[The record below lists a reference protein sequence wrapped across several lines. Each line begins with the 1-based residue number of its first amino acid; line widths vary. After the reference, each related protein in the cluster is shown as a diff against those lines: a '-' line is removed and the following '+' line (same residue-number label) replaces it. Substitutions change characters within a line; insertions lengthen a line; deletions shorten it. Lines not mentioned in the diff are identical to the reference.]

1 MEEDNMLGFIWSL
14 IVGGVLGAIG
24 GMILGKDV
32 PGGMIGNII
41 VGFLGSWIGSS
52 LFGTWGPVI
61 GGFAILPALI
71 GAIILIFIY
80 SLIVGNRNKR

>member
-1 MEEDNMLGFIWSL
+1 MLGYIWSL

-52 LFGTWGPVI
+52 LFRTWGPVL

>member
-1 MEEDNMLGFIWSL
+1 
-14 IVGGVLGAIG
+14 
-24 GMILGKDV
+24 MILGKDV

>member
-1 MEEDNMLGFIWSL
+1 MLGFIWSL

-52 LFGTWGPVI
+52 LLGLENWGPVI

>member
-1 MEEDNMLGFIWSL
+1 MLGFIWSL

-52 LFGTWGPVI
+52 LFGTWV
-61 GGFAILPALI
+61 L
-71 GAIILIFIY
+71 
-80 SLIVGNRNKR
+80 

>member
-1 MEEDNMLGFIWSL
+1 MLGFIWSL

-41 VGFLGSWIGSS
+41 VGFLGSWSQET
-52 LFGTWGPVI
+52 L
-61 GGFAILPALI
+61 
-71 GAIILIFIY
+71 
-80 SLIVGNRNKR
+80 NKLVLLLNESEN